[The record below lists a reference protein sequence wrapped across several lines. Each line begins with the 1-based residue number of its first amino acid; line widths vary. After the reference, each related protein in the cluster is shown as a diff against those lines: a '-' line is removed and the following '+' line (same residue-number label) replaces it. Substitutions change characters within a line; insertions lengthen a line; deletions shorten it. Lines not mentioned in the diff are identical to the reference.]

1 MRILIISAMLAL
13 SGCATAVNDSLDR
26 RGLDARTILAER
38 VTTARD
44 DAAEAGL
51 AFEKA
56 AEALGAIEGLDG
68 PQLARG
74 LDRARA
80 AGQNAAL
87 AAQDMR
93 LSADTAQAAAS
104 RFFQKKDE
112 ELALIKTSEE
122 NLSAAEAELAAL
134 DKSHRAFAAAFNAAK
149 WRLSPA
155 LSLYDAEV
163 TALRK
168 NATSRIAADARTGER
183 ASAVKAANDAG
194 AALAA
199 AAKEA
204 DRYLEAL
211 E

>member
-1 MRILIISAMLAL
+1 MRMLMISAMIAL

-26 RGLDARTILAER
+26 RGLDARTLLAER

-44 DAAEAGL
+44 DATKAGS
-51 AFEKA
+51 AFGKA
-56 AEALGAIEGLDG
+56 AEALSAIEGLDG
-68 PQLARG
+68 AALARG
-74 LDRARA
+74 LDQARA
-80 AGQNAAL
+80 AGQDAAL

-93 LSADTAQAAAS
+93 LSADTAQAAAA

-112 ELALIKTSEE
+112 ELALMKTSEE
-122 NLSAAEAELAAL
+122 SLRAAEAELASL

-168 NATSRIAADARTGER
+168 NATSRIAADARAGER
-183 ASAVKAANDAG
+183 ASAVKAANEAG

-211 E
+211 K